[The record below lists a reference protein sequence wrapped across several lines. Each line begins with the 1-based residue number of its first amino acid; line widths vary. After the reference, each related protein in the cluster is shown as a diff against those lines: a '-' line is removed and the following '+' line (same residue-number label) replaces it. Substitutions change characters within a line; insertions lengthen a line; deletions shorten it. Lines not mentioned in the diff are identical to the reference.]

1 MFAKRIDGNSIHC
14 PDRPY
19 LIMDGKIFTNPSEE
33 QLRLAGYKPL
43 VERPCPPEIERAY
56 TIYYEED
63 ENNVYL
69 CYRGEEEIG

>member
-1 MFAKRIDGNSIHC
+1 MYAKRIDESSIHC

-19 LIMDGKIFTNPSEE
+19 LIMDGRIYANPSEE

-43 VERPCPPEIERAY
+43 VERPCPLALERTH

-63 ENNVYL
+63 ENYVYL
-69 CYRGEEEIG
+69 CYRGEEERE